1 MTQLWFTA
9 DLHIGHG
16 NIAVAR
22 GFESA
27 EEHDAEL
34 ARRWDSAVRP
44 RDEVWVLG
52 DISMNGKRNV
62 ERALQWISERPGT
75 KHLVA
80 GNHDSCHPM
89 HSRAHKWQRVYLEV
103 FETVQQS
110 AVRKV
115 RGHRVLLSHF
125 PYAHGINADHTTEV
139 RYPEWRF
146 PDRGQ
151 FIIHGHTHST
161 YTSWDRQIH
170 VGVDARGFAPVSLNW
185 IEDFVDNYK
194 PLPNTVEYI
203 CPPGSPTLIFNS
215 AVFDV
220 QTRTNTAQ

>member
-89 HSRAHKWQRVYLEV
+89 HSRAHKWQRIYLEV

-115 RGHRVLLSHF
+115 HGHRVKLSHF
-125 PYAHGINADHTTEV
+125 PFRGGGDHTAV
-139 RYPEWRF
+139 QRYPEWRF
-146 PDRGQ
+146 PDDGGYLL
-151 FIIHGHTHST
+151 HGHTHS
-161 YTSWDRQIH
+161 REVMNGNQIH
-170 VGVDARGFAPVSLNW
+170 IGVDAHEFKPVSLND
-185 IEDFVDNYK
+185 IEDIIRDDD
-194 PLPNTVEYI
+194 L
-203 CPPGSPTLIFNS
+203 S
-215 AVFDV
+215 ADW
-220 QTRTNTAQ
+220 NEEW